1 MKIELP
7 DATVRGV
14 QAVLSKG
21 RSESLSEFVDNAVR
35 QRLLSEAIHEAW
47 RLNTGANPSEV
58 SQLVDEELD
67 AVRAL
72 RMSRRPDA
80 GRP

>member
-7 DATVRGV
+7 DDTVRGV

-21 RSESLSEFVDNAVR
+21 RPESLSEFVDNAVR
-35 QRLLSEAIHEAW
+35 QRLLSEAIRESW
-47 RLNTGANPSEV
+47 RANTGADPDKV
-58 SQLVDEELD
+58 SRLVDEEVD

-72 RMSRRPDA
+72 RTSRRPDA

>member
-7 DATVRGV
+7 DETVRGV

-21 RSESLSEFVDNAVR
+21 RSETLSEFVDNAVQ
-35 QRLLSEAIHEAW
+35 QRLLSEAIREAW
-47 RLNTGANPSEV
+47 RFNTGADPREV

-72 RMSRRPDA
+72 RTLRRPDA